1 MSSGSTDCLLFIV
14 DLLSFM
20 RESGFMIKF
29 CAWSCIS
36 CYMRNRRVEYLPA
49 VVVYCLLPTVVPF
62 LREALKFLKLIRR
75 TNKLIK

>member
-1 MSSGSTDCLLFIV
+1 MRSCRRGRSTDCLLFIV

-49 VVVYCLLPTVVPF
+49 VVVYSITF
-62 LREALKFLKLIRR
+62 LREALKLRKLIRR